1 MRSRKVKDIIS
12 VLLSKGFAKY
22 SGSGKD
28 HHNYYYLVIDGK
40 KQNIFTYFSHGKN
53 EYDGPL
59 MGKIKNQL
67 KFIDSKIAEDFF
79 DCPLTFE
86 MYVKMLKE
94 NKVIK

>member
-1 MRSRKVKDIIS
+1 MRSRKVKDVIS

-22 SGSGKD
+22 SGKD
-28 HHNYYYLVIDGK
+28 HHNYYYLIIDGK
-40 KQNIFTYFSHGKN
+40 KQSIFTYFSHSKK
-53 EYDGPL
+53 EYDGSL

-86 MYVKMLKE
+86 MYVKMLKD